1 MSLSSLGNPQC
12 INILSDPAFIAA
24 KKTNDDA
31 QAAATT
37 AAAELTAANT
47 AVSDAEAAQKVAIKA
62 CECEAHKTYESEYE
76 KANTR
81 SDEDLAAWK
90 KGKHMKCVLA
100 GTDPSSC
107 SVGAPPHVTRRAL
120 AQGVDQSAC
129 EIPRGND
136 GNGGTFPIVSAG
148 NSQAD
153 MLANAMSAC
162 EAHYGAGTCGPACG
176 SSAPYTGGC
185 SNVIVGNA
193 ECNGHLPYAWCL
205 TTEHRC
211 GSNCGWPAARWS
223 NDGGSN
229 WAAYRL

>member
-62 CECEAHKTYESEYE
+62 CQCEAHKTYESQYE

-162 EAHYGAGTCGPACG
+162 EAHYGAGTCQTRGCGGPPCG
-176 SSAPYTGGC
+176 D
-185 SNVIVGNA
+185 VITGNA
-193 ECNGHLPYAWCL
+193 LCGGDKPYAWCL
-205 TTEHRC
+205 NTRGDC
-211 GSNCGWPAARWS
+211 GAGCGWTAARVS
-223 NDGGSN
+223 YDGGSN